1 MQGTTEREEGGRR
14 QRTPCHKGGC
24 AAAHVFDTIH
34 TTKTADKC
42 CIQQTTTITTTT
54 TTSSALRLNNCSNN
68 GVQRVAASASA
79 CNSLLSAASASAVV
93 AVVVKLCHV
102 AHVRSMKIHFCF
114 FGACNSS
121 GSIIFTCISIKTH
134 THDDDDTVVVDDDD
148 HLQPNDRT
156 RHDRVGNY
164 DHQGGQL
171 SETHVHEP
179 VL

>member
-1 MQGTTEREEGGRR
+1 MQGTTEREREAA
-14 QRTPCHKGGC
+14 PCHKGGC

-42 CIQQTTTITTTT
+42 CIQQTATTTTTT
-54 TTSSALRLNNCSNN
+54 TTSSALRLNNCNNN

-79 CNSLLSAASASAVV
+79 CNSLLSVVVV
-93 AVVVKLCHV
+93 AKLCHV

-121 GSIIFTCISIKTH
+121 GSITFTCISIKTH
-134 THDDDDTVVVDDDD
+134 THADDDTVVDDDD
-148 HLQPNDRT
+148 HLQPNDHPND
-156 RHDRVGNY
+156 HDRVGNY

-171 SETHVHEP
+171 SESHVHEP

>member
-1 MQGTTEREEGGRR
+1 MHKICKGQRIEGERGGRR

-54 TTSSALRLNNCSNN
+54 TTSSVLRLNNCNNN

-93 AVVVKLCHV
+93 VVKLCHV

-114 FGACNSS
+114 FGACNST

-134 THDDDDTVVVDDDD
+134 THTMTMI
-148 HLQPNDRT
+148 LLLLIKTIICNLMIAPIMI
-156 RHDRVGNY
+156 
-164 DHQGGQL
+164 
-171 SETHVHEP
+171 
-179 VL
+179 VLVIMIIRAGS

>member
-1 MQGTTEREEGGRR
+1 MQGTTEREREEGGRR

-54 TTSSALRLNNCSNN
+54 TTSSALRLNNCNNN

-79 CNSLLSAASASAVV
+79 CNSLLCAVV
-93 AVVVKLCHV
+93 VVVKLCHV

-134 THDDDDTVVVDDDD
+134 THADDDTVVDDDD
-148 HLQPNDRT
+148 HLQLNDHPH
-156 RHDRVGNY
+156 HDRVGNY